1 MNWGHVVRNTAIAIG
16 ITFVTA
22 VGVYLAIRLVVSA
35 RGFLEVNALFP
46 ETDGVCLDYRAHDA
60 TPRAYAL
67 HIYKDGKNPSHRLR
81 PNKTGRLIDRAERQ
95 SARAL

>member
-35 RGFLEVNALFP
+35 LRREPIDALRDP
-46 ETDGVCLDYRAHDA
+46 
-60 TPRAYAL
+60 
-67 HIYKDGKNPSHRLR
+67 LR
-81 PNKTGRLIDRAERQ
+81 RPVLLWRKRYDEFF
-95 SARAL
+95 SPKEM